1 MRAQVPELSATAA
14 LQWNLLDEPLI
25 RWRST
30 DGGALHSTS
39 LPQLLTAM
47 AANEVRDF
55 PALRPHQRHPWH
67 AFLVQLGAIALHRA
81 EQSQPWH
88 SAADWRAALLALTP
102 NDPDGAPW
110 CLVAPPDRPALL
122 QAPVPGENPATW
134 NNLLHAADALDMLVT
149 SKNHDLKAA
158 RARHAQA
165 DDWLFALLSLQTQ
178 EGFLGAGN
186 YGISRMNGGF
196 ASRPGVGVAAV
207 GAWGLRWQ
215 SDVASLLQQRE
226 RIASEYGLA
235 PTGGHALLWLLPWSG
250 TDALALQALDPLYI
264 EICRRVRLAAPQGR
278 IQAHVTGSKVA
289 RIAAKDNNGV
299 TGDAWTPIET
309 AKAKALTLSRNGF
322 DYKLMS
328 ELIAGDGYTLGAAWR
343 LDGWPQNTPLQ
354 AIAQATVRGQGK
366 TEGYHERR
374 VPISHKLRRL
384 LTSGQ
389 RPLVANLA
397 KKRIQAIADMR
408 KLLWIS
414 LSLLFANGENDSGND
429 AISQRASRFAQPFE
443 QHEDT
448 RFFDDL
454 AQHIEAEGA
463 QQDAVYLQWLL
474 GLAERAE
481 AVLQHAFV
489 AGPRSG
495 MQRYKAQSAALSRF
509 HAGLRGG
516 KKPPF
521 PELVSH
527 YAQQRAAARSF
538 VSEGEVR
545 A

>member
-1 MRAQVPELSATAA
+1 MRAQVPEIPATAV
-14 LQWNLLDEPLI
+14 LLWNLLDEPLI

-39 LPQLLTAM
+39 LPQLLAAM
-47 AANEVRDF
+47 SANDVRDF

-67 AFLVQLGAIALHRA
+67 AFLVQLGAIALHHA
-81 EQSQPWH
+81 QQSQPWH
-88 SAADWRAALLALTP
+88 SVADWRAALLALTP

-110 CLVAPPDRPALL
+110 CLVAPADRPALL
-122 QAPVPGENPATW
+122 QAPVPGENPSTW
-134 NNLLHAADALDMLVT
+134 NNLLHAAGALDMLVT

-207 GAWGLRWQ
+207 GACGLRWQ
-215 SDVASLLQQRE
+215 SDVASLLQERE

-235 PTGGHALLWLLPWSG
+235 PIGGHVLLWLLPWSG

-264 EICRRVRLAAPQGR
+264 EICRRVRLSAPQGR

-289 RIAAKDNNGV
+289 RIAAKDSNGV

-374 VPISHKLRRL
+374 VPISPKLRRL

-414 LSLLFANGENDSGND
+414 LSLLFTNGENDSGND
-429 AISQRASRFAQPFE
+429 AISNRASRFAQPFE
-443 QHEDT
+443 QYEDT

-463 QQDAVYLQWLL
+463 QQETVYLQWLM

-521 PELVSH
+521 PELVSY
-527 YAQQRAAARSF
+527 YAQQRTARSF